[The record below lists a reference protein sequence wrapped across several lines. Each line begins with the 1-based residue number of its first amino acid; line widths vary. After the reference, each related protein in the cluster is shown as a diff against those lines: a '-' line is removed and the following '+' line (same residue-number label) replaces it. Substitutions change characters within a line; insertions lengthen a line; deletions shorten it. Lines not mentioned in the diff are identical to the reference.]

1 MITIQEMN
9 GHARKIGLAY
19 EKALLPL
26 AKEIGM
32 PHTAV
37 SILLFIANNPE
48 FATASCICDM
58 RGLKRPVVSAHVESL
73 VQGGY
78 IERRAVP
85 GDRRKELLIPTEK
98 ALPIIET
105 GREAQRRFAGAILEG
120 LSENELAVMERC
132 FRLMNGNIDRIIKS
146 CGVLQGENEK

>member
-9 GHARKIGLAY
+9 GYARKIGLAY

-26 AKEIGM
+26 AKEIDM
-32 PHTAV
+32 PYTAI

-48 FATASCICDM
+48 FATASDICDM
-58 RGLKRPVVSAHVESL
+58 RGLKRPLVSVHVENL

-85 GDRRKELLIPTEK
+85 GDRRKDALVCTEK
-98 ALPIIET
+98 ARKIV
-105 GREAQRRFAGAILEG
+105 EAGLERQIQFAKAVLEG
-120 LSENELAVMERC
+120 ISEDDRAVMDRC
-132 FRLMNGNIDRIIKS
+132 FKLMDGNIDRIIK
-146 CGVLQGENEK
+146 EK

>member
-26 AKEIGM
+26 AKETDM
-32 PHTAV
+32 PHTAI

-48 FATASCICDM
+48 FATASYICDM

-85 GDRRKELLIPTEK
+85 GDRRQDALVCTEK
-98 ALPIIET
+98 AVKIVEL
-105 GREAQRRFAGAILEG
+105 GRARQIQFAEAVLDGF
-120 LSENELAVMERC
+120 SEDERAVLERC
-132 FRLMNGNIDRIIKS
+132 FKSMNANIDKIIK
-146 CGVLQGENEK
+146 EK

>member
-9 GHARKIGLAY
+9 GYARKIGLAY

-26 AKEIGM
+26 AKEIDM
-32 PHTAV
+32 PYTAI

-48 FATASCICDM
+48 FATASDICDM
-58 RGLKRPVVSAHVESL
+58 RGLKRPLVSVHVESL

-85 GDRRKELLIPTEK
+85 GDRRKDALVCTEK
-98 ALPIIET
+98 ARKIV
-105 GREAQRRFAGAILEG
+105 EAGLERQIQFAKAVLEG
-120 LSENELAVMERC
+120 ISEDDRAVMDRC
-132 FRLMNGNIDRIIKS
+132 FKMMDGNIDRIIK
-146 CGVLQGENEK
+146 EK

>member
-9 GHARKIGLAY
+9 GYARKIGLAY

-26 AKEIGM
+26 AKETDM
-32 PHTAV
+32 PHTAI

-48 FATASCICDM
+48 FATASYICDM

-85 GDRRKELLIPTEK
+85 GDRRKDALVCTEK
-98 ALPIIET
+98 ASKLVEM
-105 GREAQRRFAGAILEG
+105 GRARQIQFAEAVLDGI
-120 LSENELAVMERC
+120 SEEDRAVMERC
-132 FRLMNGNIDRIIKS
+132 FMRMNRNIDRIIK
-146 CGVLQGENEK
+146 EK